1 MLSLFKTDVRVQG
14 GSGILIKK
22 LQVRLVSQT
31 VNSLEYLFIRTI
43 IKSSYV
49 LNSYAEMSYELA
61 HL

>member
-49 LNSYAEMSYELA
+49 LNGYAEMSYELT